1 MKRNIHL
8 YLVILLSILT
18 SFTGCEELE
27 ELGEPDYITTTVY
40 CRVQTLYRYNDN
52 LHEIPNAIVRVEI
65 IKDGGER
72 VSDLVTTGDWGMGTK
87 VVQGTF
93 NVYNEQQIQCIAN
106 VVLES
111 VSDYT
116 DDYTFYSS
124 SVTIP
129 HSEIKQ
135 AKTSENTAS
144 FEKELKIVG
153 IAISK

>member
-1 MKRNIHL
+1 MKRNITL
-8 YLVILLSILT
+8 SLIILFFIIT
-18 SFTGCEELE
+18 SFTGCEELV
-27 ELGEPDYITTTVY
+27 EPDYITTTVY

-65 IKDGGER
+65 IKAGGEK
-72 VSDLVTTGDWGMGTK
+72 VSDLVSTGEWGLGTK

-93 NVYNEQQIQCIAN
+93 NVYNEQPIDCIAN
-106 VVLES
+106 IVLES
-111 VSDYT
+111 VSDYV
-116 DDYTFYSS
+116 DDYTFYSA

-144 FEKELKIVG
+144 FERELKIIG
-153 IAISK
+153 IEKS